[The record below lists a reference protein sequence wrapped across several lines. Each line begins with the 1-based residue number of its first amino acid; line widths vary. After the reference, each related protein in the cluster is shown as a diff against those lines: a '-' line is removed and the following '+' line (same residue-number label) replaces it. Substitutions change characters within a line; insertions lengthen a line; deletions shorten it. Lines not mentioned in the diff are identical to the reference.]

1 MVRVSAEELEKLK
14 SEIVLERLVAQ
25 RVTLT
30 EKGADLVGLCPFHPE
45 TTPSLVVT
53 PAKNLWHC
61 FGCGLGGD
69 VVAWVMKIAGV
80 SFRHAVELL
89 REDTSLG
96 NSSVRSVRKL
106 APPISVDADDV
117 ALLGQVAAYYHRCLL
132 DEPTALAY
140 VVDKRGISRSAIEH
154 FKLGFCNRTLGL
166 RLPSRNRDA
175 GEAVR
180 DRLTKIGVLRD
191 TGHEHLRGR
200 FIVPLVDDVGA
211 VVGMYGR
218 TIAEMHSVSKH
229 MYLPGPHRG
238 VFNLE
243 GVSSSKE
250 VILCEALIDALTFWS
265 AGFRNVTSSFGV
277 EGFTDEMLAAFKKH
291 QVARVL
297 VAYDRD
303 DAGDAAAAKI
313 IERLRGE
320 DIECARVLFPRG
332 MDANSYALK
341 VQPAA
346 KALRVVVEQA
356 SFEGR
361 AAKSGVV
368 VVEESAAKGKPVIA
382 LIPPLAASS
391 SQKAIQPAETA
402 PPRPPVVQQK
412 ASAPI
417 LPSPSTPIVVVEQ
430 KAPAPISP
438 PATPAPAPA
447 MPPVVVEQK
456 GDDELVL
463 TFGDRRYRAR
473 GVKKNLSHEVLKVN
487 LLVSFGEQFHVDT
500 LDLYAAKQRT
510 AFMQQAARELRVD
523 VETIWRDLGRV
534 LLVLEE
540 KNDAAMLAT
549 LSPAK
554 EEAPPMTPTEREEAL
569 ALLKS
574 KNLIGRILDDFEA
587 CGVVGERTNKLVGYL
602 AALSRKLDDPL
613 AVVVQS
619 SSAAG
624 KSSLMEAVLAF
635 VPDEEKV
642 KYSAM
647 TGQSLFYMGGTN
659 LQHKVLAVVEEEGAE
674 RASYALKLLQSEKE
688 LTIASTGKDPQS
700 GKLVTHEYR
709 VEGPV
714 MIFLT
719 TTAIEV
725 DEELLNRCVVLT
737 VDEDREQTRAIH
749 ALQRRR
755 QTLSG
760 LLAKEDRNALVRLHQ
775 NAQRLVRP
783 LAVVNPFAE
792 KLTFLDDKTRT
803 RRDHMKYLGLI
814 RAIALVHQHQRVVH
828 TVQHR
833 GQALEYVEASVDDVA
848 LANVL
853 CHEVLGRSLD
863 ELPPQT
869 RKLLVLLDAMVMK
882 RCAAAQLERSELRF
896 TRRDALTASGFG
908 LTQLRLHLE
917 RLVDLELVL
926 VHRGLRGQSF
936 VYELLW
942 DGTADEHEHRLP
954 GLVDVAGLGGAGI
967 SERWR
972 GLVGEVA
979 APWRGD
985 GGPLAGGVR
994 PPVVEVKPPETPQ
1007 TPLTPGSKK
1016 DAAYRNGKSH
1026 RRGGDDVVD
1035 AGAAE

>member
-1 MVRVSAEELEKLK
+1 MVRVAAEELDKLK
-14 SEIVLERLVAQ
+14 REVSLERLVSQ
-25 RVTLT
+25 RVQLI
-30 EKGADLVGLCPFHPE
+30 EKGADLVGRCPFHDDK
-45 TTPSLVVT
+45 TPSFVVT

-69 VVAWVMKIAGV
+69 VVAWVMKAEGV

-89 REDTSLG
+89 REGAPLG
-96 NSSVRSVRKL
+96 ENTAKVASVRKL

-117 ALLGQVAAYYHRCLL
+117 ALLDQVVAYYHRCLL
-132 DEPTALAY
+132 EEPAALAY
-140 VVDKRGISRSAIEH
+140 VVDKRGISRSAVEH
-154 FKLGFCNRTLGL
+154 FRLGFANRTLGL
-166 RLPSRNRDA
+166 RLPNKNRDV
-175 GEAVR
+175 GEAIR
-180 DRLTKIGVLRD
+180 GRLTKLGILRE

-200 FIVPLVDDVGA
+200 VTVPLYDDAGA
-211 VVGMYGR
+211 VAGMYGR
-218 TIAEMHSVSKH
+218 TISTMHNVPQH
-229 MYLPGPHRG
+229 LYLPGPHRG

-243 GVSSSKE
+243 GIASSSRE

-265 AGFRNVTSSFGV
+265 AGFRNVTSSYGV
-277 EGFTDEMLAAFKKH
+277 EGFTDELLAAFKKH
-291 QVARVL
+291 KVDRVL

-361 AAKSGVV
+361 APRSRAIVD
-368 VVEESAAKGKPVIA
+368 EPAAAKEEEVS
-382 LIPPLAASS
+382 PPLAASAPTTTTS
-391 SQKAIQPAETA
+391 AI
-402 PPRPPVVQQK
+402 PPP
-412 ASAPI
+412 ASAPR
-417 LPSPSTPIVVVEQ
+417 PTPPTPTTKATTPTTAAAVVE
-430 KAPAPISP
+430 
-438 PATPAPAPA
+438 
-447 MPPVVVEQK
+447 EK
-456 GDDELVL
+456 GDDEIVVV
-463 TFGDRRYRAR
+463 FGERRYRVR
-473 GVKKNLSHEVLKVN
+473 GLKKNLSKEVLKVN
-487 LLVSFGEQFHVDT
+487 LFASLGDAFHVDT
-500 LDLYAAKQRT
+500 LDLYAAKQR
-510 AFMQQAARELRVD
+510 AHFEQQTARELRVD
-523 VETIWRDLGRV
+523 VDTIHRDVGRL
-534 LLVLEE
+534 LLVAEQ

-554 EEAPPMTPTEREEAL
+554 DEPPPMTPAERDEAL
-569 ALLKS
+569 AMLKS
-574 KNLIGRILDDFEA
+574 KNLVGRILDDFDA
-587 CGVVGERTNKLVGYL
+587 CGVVGERINKLVGYL
-602 AALSRKLDDPL
+602 AAVSRKLDDPL

-647 TGQSLFYMGGTN
+647 TGQSLFYMSGAD
-659 LQHKVLAVVEEEGAE
+659 LKHKVLAVVEEEGAE

-688 LTIASTGKDPQS
+688 LTIASTGKDPAS

-725 DEELLNRCVVLT
+725 DEELLNRCIVLT
-737 VDEDREQTRAIH
+737 VDEDRAQTRAIH

-760 LLAKEDRNALVRLHQ
+760 LLAKEEKTSIVRLHQ
-775 NAQRLVRP
+775 NAQRLLRP

-814 RAIALVHQHQRVVH
+814 RAIALLQQHQRVVH
-828 TVQHR
+828 TVQHK
-833 GQALEYVEASVDDVA
+833 GKAIDYVEADASDVA

-853 CHEVLGRSLD
+853 CHDVLGRSLD

-869 RKLLVLLDAMVMK
+869 RKLLVLIDGMVK
-882 RCAAAQLERSELRF
+882 RRCAEHDIERSELRF
-896 TRRDALTASGFG
+896 TRRDALDVSGFG
-908 LTQLRLHLE
+908 LTQLRIHLE
-917 RLVDLELVL
+917 RLVELELVL

-942 DGTADEHEHRLP
+942 DGDVDDDGHHLP
-954 GLVDVAGLGGAGI
+954 GLVDASGGDAGI

-972 GLVGEVA
+972 GVVGVLA
-979 APWRGD
+979 GPKRGQN
-985 GGPLAGGVR
+985 GPMTGGVR
-994 PPVVEVKPPETPQ
+994 GAAVDVKPAEVAETALTRGLKKTPSPQ
-1007 TPLTPGSKK
+1007 THTC
-1016 DAAYRNGKSH
+1016 
-1026 RRGGDDVVD
+1026 GG
-1035 AGAAE
+1035 AGAADVVAAADLGAAE